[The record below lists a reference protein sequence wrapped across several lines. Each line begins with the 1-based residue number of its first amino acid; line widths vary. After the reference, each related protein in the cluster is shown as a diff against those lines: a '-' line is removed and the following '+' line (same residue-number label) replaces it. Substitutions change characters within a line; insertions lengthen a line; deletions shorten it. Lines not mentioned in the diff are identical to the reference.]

1 MNPQEL
7 YEAYMSVYESDD
19 RREMRRLASQERQA
33 EKKAEQDFRKNTPV
47 GGKKSGPKLSATKMS
62 KKEGENFAKQTMND
76 AEYIAKKAKGHTVGN
91 PFPEEFDYFDQVLSE
106 LIDAGYTAEEALEY
120 MVQEAS
126 PIYSRG
132 GEQRRTQTP
141 RQIGVKSAPHN
152 IPKGGTTISDRDPQ
166 GKRLFTGDQDRGKG
180 NKAARRAAALK
191 NEEFKFWVDALVEE
205 GYDLSEY
212 TWDEMLDIYE
222 AEGSYGQ
229 TPRARAAMGKL
240 AVSRMNKP
248 ASEYS
253 KRGEKTTK
261 VNAATRHTRRQ
272 DRLASGNNRYG
283 SRGPMDQSR
292 RNWSRGADDYG
303 HSGYDGD
310 GYGGSV
316 TKNPKKLRKQKAM
329 GEISKENYNN
339 HRASEEF
346 VGESQYARN
355 NPEKYERE
363 QRKSQSS
370 RERRMNDPKTGINS
384 KAFNDFY
391 NAQMGRKKK
400 ASEETV
406 HEQQLPANTT
416 PQAKWNKGQKLSDPR
431 AQKIYDRMTGPNS
444 VKLPPA

>member
-33 EKKAEQDFRKNTPV
+33 EKKAEQNFRKNTPV

-120 MVQEAS
+120 MVQEA
-126 PIYSRG
+126 
-132 GEQRRTQTP
+132 
-141 RQIGVKSAPHN
+141 
-152 IPKGGTTISDRDPQ
+152 
-166 GKRLFTGDQDRGKG
+166 
-180 NKAARRAAALK
+180 
-191 NEEFKFWVDALVEE
+191 
-205 GYDLSEY
+205 
-212 TWDEMLDIYE
+212 
-222 AEGSYGQ
+222 EGSYGQ
-229 TPRARAAMGKL
+229 TPKARAAMGKL

-253 KRGEKTTK
+253 QRGEKTKK
-261 VNAATRHTRRQ
+261 VKAAEKHTRRQ

-303 HSGYDGD
+303 HTGYDGD

-339 HRASEEF
+339 HDASIIEGKKEFPHKKVDRQVYDAMDSGETAGDSGNRAKETRDYARADKMRSVAAKHGGKTRASEEF
-346 VGESQYARN
+346 VGEAQYARN
-355 NPEKYERE
+355 NPEKYERDQE
-363 QRKSQSS
+363 RSQSS
-370 RERRMNDPKTGINS
+370 RQRRMNDPKTGINS

-391 NAQMGRKKK
+391 NAQMASKKKK
-400 ASEETV
+400 AS
-406 HEQQLPANTT
+406 N
-416 PQAKWNKGQKLSDPR
+416 
-431 AQKIYDRMTGPNS
+431 
-444 VKLPPA
+444 